1 MSDLLK
7 AMADLEGL
15 VPSAEPPVGSV
26 RSALAELESATW
38 GLQKSMTPRV
48 ASTLASPARPTV
60 DASTSMAKSSAAEAS
75 AHVAKAWQSYRENH

>member
-15 VPSAEPPVGSV
+15 VPSAEPSLGSV

-38 GLQKSMTPRV
+38 GLQKSMTAP
-48 ASTLASPARPTV
+48 ATSTPAAPVRPAV
-60 DASTSMAKSSAAEAS
+60 DASTPMAKSSAAEAS
-75 AHVAKAWQSYRENH
+75 AHVAKAWHSYRENH